1 MAQDSIAYGE
11 SLLSGIRERND
22 KIARQ
27 NKKEAKRDKW
37 KALGMQ
43 AAIGVAES
51 ALKSKHEK
59 FLNSEAALAR
69 QTGMNKAITNGQ
81 TTLNDLETIK
91 SYAGG
96 QDQYVMDTYT
106 APLIKQYMQ
115 KQYTDGTYSTAHFN
129 AVSKKLADLY
139 NPTMVA
145 AFNKEASATKTFFEN
160 NDVDLY
166 NSNREK
172 LAGAK
177 TVEDGFINLVK
188 GLPVI
193 KSLTGDIDRDTVRA
207 NQEAYRLAAVG
218 DKDVQGS
225 YEKSLKGFQEVFD
238 KTQSS
243 GLADFVMQNIKD
255 SEGAVIQLNKPPLEY
270 THETKEKDIY
280 SALSGEVVG
289 KETYVVQTGVNSITG
304 QVESVEEI
312 NADGS
317 VKTKSN
323 TNSRN
328 YNDEVA
334 AILKGDTKDAAT
346 VFINNQ
352 SDEDIKLIND
362 KIVRQLD
369 ATDTSKMSNEA
380 MSTFGK
386 NKSDILSAQV
396 FHGGYIA
403 QQQKIGTVNTGRHIA
418 FELSLMNAELTEN
431 QTMKTNVGAGNIF
444 NTLKAYNNALD
455 KGKVAKDT
463 VFGIINFIEQ
473 NPDAIRL
480 EYDRLSDT
488 EKARLVTEMGEGKG
502 KTAYVF
508 GEEIKGYNYFQ
519 SLYPEKSASNPEP
532 EKKNTFRILFQ
543 AIKEANRTGGELVL
557 NFN

>member
-11 SLLSGIRERND
+11 SLLSGIRKRND
-22 KIARQ
+22 SIARDQ
-27 NKKEAKRDKW
+27 KREAKRDKW

-115 KQYTDGTYSTAHFN
+115 KQYADGTYSTAHFN

-145 AFNKEASATKTFFEN
+145 AFNKEANATKTFFEN

-225 YEKSLKGFQEVFD
+225 HEKSLKGFQEVFD

-243 GLADFVMQNIKD
+243 GLADFVMQNIKN
-255 SEGAVIQLNKPPLEY
+255 SEGAVIQLNRPPLDY
-270 THETKEKDIY
+270 SHETKERDVY
-280 SALSGEVVG
+280 SALSGEVTG
-289 KETYVVQTGVNSITG
+289 RETYVVQTGVNSITG

-312 NADGS
+312 NPDGS

-323 TNSRN
+323 TNSIT
-328 YNDEVA
+328 YNDQIAMV
-334 AILKGDTKDAAT
+334 LNGKLKDAGV
-346 VFINNQ
+346 VFLNNQ
-352 SDEDIKLIND
+352 PDEDIKLIND
-362 KIVRQLD
+362 KLVRQLD
-369 ATDTSKMSNEA
+369 NTDTSKMSTEA

-386 NKSDILSAQV
+386 NKSDILSAQIYL
-396 FHGGYIA
+396 GGYTA
-403 QQQKIGTVNTGRHIA
+403 QQQKIGTVNTGKHIA
-418 FELSLMNAELTEN
+418 FELALMNAELTDN
-431 QTMKTNVGAGNIF
+431 QTMKTNVGEGNVF
-444 NTLKAYNNALD
+444 NTLKAYNRALER
-455 KGKVAKDT
+455 GRVTKDT
-463 VFGIINFIEQ
+463 VFGVLNFIEN
-473 NPDAIRL
+473 NPDVIRL
-480 EYDRLSDT
+480 EYDRLSES
-488 EKARLVTEMGEGKG
+488 EKARLVTEMGEGQD
-502 KTAYVF
+502 KTAYFF
-508 GEEIKGYNYFQ
+508 GEEIRGYNYFQ
-519 SLYPEKSASNPEP
+519 NFYPKKSASNPDP
-532 EKKNTFRILFQ
+532 VKKNTFRTLFL
-543 AIKEANRTGGELVL
+543 AITKANLTGGKLVL

>member
-11 SLLSGIRERND
+11 SLLSGIRKRND
-22 KIARQ
+22 SIARDQ
-27 NKKEAKRDKW
+27 KREAKRDKW

-115 KQYTDGTYSTAHFN
+115 KQYADGTYSTAHFN

-145 AFNKEASATKTFFEN
+145 AFNKEANATKTFFEN

-225 YEKSLKGFQEVFD
+225 HEKSLKGFQEVFD

-243 GLADFVMQNIKD
+243 GLADFVMQNIKN
-255 SEGAVIQLNKPPLEY
+255 SEGAVIQLNRPPLDY
-270 THETKEKDIY
+270 THETKERDIY
-280 SALSGEVVG
+280 SALSGKVTG
-289 KETYVVQTGVNSITG
+289 KETVVIQTGVNSITG

-312 NADGS
+312 NPDGS
-317 VKTKSN
+317 VRTKAN
-323 TNSRN
+323 TESRN

-334 AILKGDTKDAAT
+334 MILAGDKKDAAT
-346 VFINNQ
+346 VFIDSQ
-352 SDEDIKLIND
+352 ADEDIKLIND

-369 ATDTSKMSNEA
+369 ATDTSKMSTEA
-380 MSTFGK
+380 MSTFGE
-386 NKSDILSAQV
+386 NKSDILSAKV
-396 FHGGYIA
+396 YHGGFIA
-403 QQQKIGTVNTGRHIA
+403 QQQGIGTANTGRHIA
-418 FELSLMNAELTEN
+418 FELALMNAELTDN
-431 QTMKTNVGAGNIF
+431 QTMKTNVGQGNVF
-444 NTLKAYNNALD
+444 NTLKAYNRALENGRVD
-455 KGKVAKDT
+455 KDT
-463 VFGIINFIEQ
+463 VFGVLNFIEN
-473 NPDAIRL
+473 NPDVIRL
-480 EYDRLSDT
+480 EYDRLTDN
-488 EKARLVTEMGEGKG
+488 EKAHLVTEMGEGED

-508 GEEIKGYNYFQ
+508 GEEIRGYNYFQ
-519 SLYPEKSASNPEP
+519 NFYPKKSASNPEP
-532 EKKNTFRILFQ
+532 VKKNTFRTLFL
-543 AIKEANRTGGELVL
+543 AITKANLTGGKLVL